1 MLLLLNLFIIHLVNT
16 IFWKADLAWVS
27 SLIIL
32 FFLIKQNSFHSQ
44 LVQES
49 HWIEIF
55 SQLKSWV
62 NRDWSIKSSPI
73 LISVSLLSR
82 FKDLLYLLLQVI
94 IVRLIDQ
101 HFCVLILFSEKV
113 RVFYSCLFS
122 LLHVLI
128 DLDLTFVVVTITL
141 VDRVETHEA
150 VNTEC
155 NLLKTKE
162 A

>member
-1 MLLLLNLFIIHLVNT
+1 M
-16 IFWKADLAWVS
+16 
-27 SLIIL
+27 
-32 FFLIKQNSFHSQ
+32 
-44 LVQES
+44 
-49 HWIEIF
+49 
-55 SQLKSWV
+55 
-62 NRDWSIKSSPI
+62 
-73 LISVSLLSR
+73 ISVSLLSR

>member
-1 MLLLLNLFIIHLVNT
+1 M
-16 IFWKADLAWVS
+16 
-27 SLIIL
+27 
-32 FFLIKQNSFHSQ
+32 
-44 LVQES
+44 
-49 HWIEIF
+49 
-55 SQLKSWV
+55 
-62 NRDWSIKSSPI
+62 
-73 LISVSLLSR
+73 ISVSLLSR

-101 HFCVLILFSEKV
+101 HFCVLILFGEKV